1 MESWR
6 FEKVAGHFKPEEKS
20 ATNEGKLLSARV

>member
-6 FEKVAGHFKPEEKS
+6 LEKVAGHFKPKEKS
-20 ATNEGKLLSARV
+20 VTNEGKLLRARV